1 MEAIRLT
8 DKQNEEVYVNLR
20 NVASFCQKGRGTIVN
35 YDNGNS
41 FEVKE
46 SLTIV
51 EYLLEHYVLEVDF
64 ENS

>member
-20 NVASFCQKGRGTIVN
+20 NVASFGRKGRGTIVN

-41 FEVKE
+41 LEVKE

-51 EYLLEHYVLEVDF
+51 EYLLEHYVFEVDF